1 MIGEQYDDIIV
12 RRRCYFGADPNNFY
26 MYPKENGAM
35 DLAQFYPFDPGQPLP
50 KQKTIEDWKNYKIV
64 KIFK

>member
-1 MIGEQYDDIIV
+1 MIDEQYDDIIV

-35 DLAQFYPFDPGQPLP
+35 DLAQFYPFDPGQRLP
-50 KQKTIEDWKNYKIV
+50 KQKTTED
-64 KIFK
+64 